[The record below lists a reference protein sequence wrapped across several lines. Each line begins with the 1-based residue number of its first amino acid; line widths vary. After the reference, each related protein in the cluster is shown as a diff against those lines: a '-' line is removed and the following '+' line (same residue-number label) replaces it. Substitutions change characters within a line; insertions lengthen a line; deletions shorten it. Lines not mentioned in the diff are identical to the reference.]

1 MHQTCVFNIIL
12 RIYITL
18 LVNTLPREEGIHLVG
33 AFWCLEMSRAL
44 DHDRV
49 AAAETSGMVDHL
61 VYILCKEQ

>member
-1 MHQTCVFNIIL
+1 MYKY
-12 RIYITL
+12 IYIYVLLL
-18 LVNTLPREEGIHLVG
+18 LVNTLPREEDIHLVG
-33 AFWCLEMSRAL
+33 AFWCLEMSRVL